1 MKRLLLRLANFGWPW
16 LSNKIV
22 STGGFPISSIKN
34 FINRNLY
41 LGVNILGPFLKQLIP
56 VLISGMRYS
65 EGDIMAL
72 RGDEVSC
79 KDKNLIFN
87 AGQLQL

>member
-1 MKRLLLRLANFGWPW
+1 MLVYLKFKLF
-16 LSNKIV
+16 
-22 STGGFPISSIKN
+22 
-34 FINRNLY
+34 

-72 RGDEVSC
+72 RGDEVRIIR
-79 KDKNLIFN
+79 KF
-87 AGQLQL
+87 